1 VRLRHA
7 EPSTAPHA
15 RPVLEGAALF
25 RSPERVRGE
34 TLLSHNVGAVRFHNI
49 QLLLFHRLL
58 LACRKSRL
66 RSLLG
71 ADGKPEPLIRARRAP
86 IERMLHCLFAG
97 APPTFVTLRLKQ
109 DRPGSLTEPEVRSR
123 SRSPSNPTRLPRLA
137 CSPTLAALDR
147 IRGLVCACRSIAWS
161 TSSGAPLRCLL
172 SVCGCHAGATP
183 VRSLTSHC
191 SQLAP
196 LLHRDQCDALPYPRL
211 T

>member
-1 VRLRHA
+1 M
-7 EPSTAPHA
+7 
-15 RPVLEGAALF
+15 
-25 RSPERVRGE
+25 
-34 TLLSHNVGAVRFHNI
+34 
-49 QLLLFHRLL
+49 

-161 TSSGAPLRCLL
+161 TSSGAPVRCLL

-183 VRSLTSHC
+183 LRSLTY
-191 SQLAP
+191 QLAP
-196 LLHRDQCDALPYPRL
+196 LLHRDQCDALPYPRPSSIACARTGSPL
-211 T
+211 SSCSSCVRLVRCWQWRCPSDANGVL